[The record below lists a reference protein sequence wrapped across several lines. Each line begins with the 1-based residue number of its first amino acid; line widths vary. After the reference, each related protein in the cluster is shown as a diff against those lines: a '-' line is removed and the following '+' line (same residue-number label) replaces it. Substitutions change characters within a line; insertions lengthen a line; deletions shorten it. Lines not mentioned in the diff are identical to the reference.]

1 MKVKSRLDFHAGGRV
16 TKPIFINIIKT
27 TDRTV
32 GYLRNLK
39 ILNPSNTLVQLAIL
53 DVNSGKTIQEE

>member
-1 MKVKSRLDFHAGGRV
+1 M